1 METFLFRRLLY
12 MKTRDKQN
20 KHKLK
25 FDYIAQL
32 QMLGKIWKEHC
43 ALVKPK
49 ITKTDNTYNSEVVK
63 LMSKIKREEYCS
75 ILDKCNDI
83 AANISKVDE
92 SLVKSHKAFS
102 EYRKIIL
109 EN

>member
-1 METFLFRRLLY
+1 

-25 FDYIAQL
+25 FEYIKQL

-43 ALVKPK
+43 NLVNPD
-49 ITKTDNTYNSEVVK
+49 ILKTDNSYNNEVIK
-63 LMSKIKREEYCS
+63 LMNKDKRKEYCS

-83 AANISKVDE
+83 AANITNVDR
-92 SLVKSHKAFS
+92 SLTNSHQAFS
-102 EYRKIIL
+102 KYRKIF
-109 EN
+109 

>member
-1 METFLFRRLLY
+1 
-12 MKTRDKQN
+12 MKTREKQN

-43 ALVKPK
+43 SLVKPD
-49 ITKTDNTYNSEVVK
+49 IFKTDNTYNNEVIK
-63 LMSKIKREEYCS
+63 LMSKSKKKEYCYV
-75 ILDKCNDI
+75 LDKCDDI
-83 AANISKVDE
+83 AANITKIDG
-92 SLVKSHKAFS
+92 SLTKSHQAFS
-102 EYRKIIL
+102 NYRKIIS

>member
-1 METFLFRRLLY
+1 
-12 MKTRDKQN
+12 MKTREKQN

-43 ALVKPK
+43 ILVNPD
-49 ITKTDNTYNSEVVK
+49 ILKTDNTYNNEVVK
-63 LMSKIKREEYCS
+63 LMSRSKKEEYCS

-83 AANISKVDE
+83 AANITKIDG
-92 SLVKSHKAFS
+92 SLTKSHQIFS
-102 EYRKIIL
+102 KYKKIMKL
-109 EN
+109 

>member
-1 METFLFRRLLY
+1 

-25 FDYIAQL
+25 FEYIKQL

-43 ALVKPK
+43 NLVNPD
-49 ITKTDNTYNSEVVK
+49 ILKTDNSYNNEVIK
-63 LMSKIKREEYCS
+63 LMNKDKRKEYCS

-83 AANISKVDE
+83 AANITNVDRN
-92 SLVKSHKAFS
+92 LTNSHQAFS
-102 EYRKIIL
+102 KYRKIF
-109 EN
+109 